1 VPVVMQIIGPVH
13 GAPTSFD
20 GQYIIEY
27 DPSQQG
33 FSPDGSPM
41 LCLLRTTPD
50 ISEATHYTDIMAAL
64 CVYQQFDG
72 VRSDGKPNRPLTF
85 FHVEFRSVSSD
96 GDGSQA
102 TSER

>member
-1 VPVVMQIIGPVH
+1 MSSIVMQILGSVQ
-13 GAPTSFD
+13 GASTSFD

-33 FSPDGSPM
+33 ISPEGLPM

-50 ISEATHYTDIMAAL
+50 IDKATHYADVMAAL

-72 VRSDGKPNRPLTF
+72 VRPDGQPNRPLTYF
-85 FHVEFRSVSSD
+85 NVKFEPVNS
-96 GDGSQA
+96 DGSQA
-102 TSER
+102 SS